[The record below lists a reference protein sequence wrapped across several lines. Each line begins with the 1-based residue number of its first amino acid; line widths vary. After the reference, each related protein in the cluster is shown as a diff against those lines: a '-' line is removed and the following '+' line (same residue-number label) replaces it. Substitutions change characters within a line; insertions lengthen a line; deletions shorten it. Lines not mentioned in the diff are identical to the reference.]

1 MRNGPS
7 SGSALMVRVGFSPR
21 SFWSAMT
28 SVVRE
33 NTPLS
38 VSGICIY
45 ASQKR
50 GRPRRRYEEGS
61 RAMDLSV
68 SCSLLPVGLCPK
80 ETSGKPMPEFH
91 GKDGHRPR
99 SRFLPGVPESGR
111 LRIGGGREDR
121 EEVGIGRSFHGLH
134 RKSRID
140 PCPARSRVGIGNG
153 LFSFSPGKKSGDRI
167 RRAPISCPHVTK

>member
-7 SGSALMVRVGFSPR
+7 SGSALMVRAGFSPR

-38 VSGICIY
+38 ISGICID

-50 GRPRRRYEEGS
+50 GRPRRRCEEGS

-68 SCSLLPVGLCPK
+68 FCSLLPVGLCPK
-80 ETSGKPMPEFH
+80 ETSGQPLPEFY
-91 GKDGHRPR
+91 GKDGRRPR
-99 SRFLPGVPESGR
+99 SGVARIQEFPGERGT
-111 LRIGGGREDR
+111 GREDR
-121 EEVGIGRSFHGLH
+121 EEVGIG
-134 RKSRID
+134 
-140 PCPARSRVGIGNG
+140 NG
-153 LFSFSPGKKSGDRI
+153 LFRFFPGKPQSPVLMLQNSKLFLLRCLSLS
-167 RRAPISCPHVTK
+167 PMTNF